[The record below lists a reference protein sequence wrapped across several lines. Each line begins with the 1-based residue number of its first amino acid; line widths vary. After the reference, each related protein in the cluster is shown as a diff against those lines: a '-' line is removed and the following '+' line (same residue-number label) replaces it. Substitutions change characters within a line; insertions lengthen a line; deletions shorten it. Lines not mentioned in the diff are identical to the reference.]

1 MNAIEALLFAV
12 IQGVSELFPVSSLGH
27 GVLIPDWLHWSINRT
42 HPDFLPFMV
51 MLHLGTAAALLIYF
65 RRDWV
70 DLIGGW
76 LKAGGRASNP
86 HARLMWLVIAGTL
99 PAGLLGL
106 LLEKQLRA
114 LFAST
119 TPVLVFLA
127 LNGLLLLWG
136 DKLKKKT
143 ASHELSELSF
153 AGAIKIGAGQ
163 ALALLPGFSRS
174 GATLVA
180 GLAHGLDYASSA
192 RFSFLLATPII
203 TAAGLLE
210 IPKLA
215 HRGNGSAEWGLLLA
229 CGAVSGLCAYAST
242 WFLMRYF
249 KKTEIESLRPF
260 GFYCLLVGV
269 VGLLFK
275 LV

>member
-1 MNAIEALLFAV
+1 MNPIEALLFAV

-42 HPDFLPFMV
+42 SPDFLPFMV

-65 RRDWV
+65 RRDWIE
-70 DLIGGW
+70 LIGGW
-76 LKAGGRASNP
+76 LRAGGRASNP
-86 HARLMWLVIAGTL
+86 EARLMWLVIAGTI

-114 LFAST
+114 LFTST
-119 TPVLVFLA
+119 TAVLIFLA
-127 LNGLLLLWG
+127 LNGLLLLLG
-136 DKLKKKT
+136 DRLKKKT
-143 ASHELSELSF
+143 ASHDLSKLSV

-174 GATLVA
+174 GATLVT

-203 TAAGLLE
+203 TAAGILE

-215 HRGNGSAEWGLLLA
+215 HKGHGSAEWGLLLA
-229 CGAVSGLCAYAST
+229 CGAVAGLCAYAST

-260 GFYCLLVGV
+260 GFYCLLVGIG
-269 VGLLFK
+269 GLLAK
-275 LV
+275 AL